1 MKIILAISL
10 IISIIIIIFMH
21 NKIID
26 LRYSRDLWQEHSI
39 KRGEIILDNYNS
51 DYRYLTTG
59 G

>member
-1 MKIILAISL
+1 MKIILTIWL

-21 NKIID
+21 NEIID

-39 KRGEIILDNYNS
+39 KRGEVILNNYHS

>member
-1 MKIILAISL
+1 
-10 IISIIIIIFMH
+10 MH
-21 NKIID
+21 NEIID

-39 KRGEIILDNYNS
+39 KRGEVILNNYHS

>member
-1 MKIILAISL
+1 MKIILTISL

-21 NKIID
+21 NEIID

-39 KRGEIILDNYNS
+39 KRGEIILDNYHY